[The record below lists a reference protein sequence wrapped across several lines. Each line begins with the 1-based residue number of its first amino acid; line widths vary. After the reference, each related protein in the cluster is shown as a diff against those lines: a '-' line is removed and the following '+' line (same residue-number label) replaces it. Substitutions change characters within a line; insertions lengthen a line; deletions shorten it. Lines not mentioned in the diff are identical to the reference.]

1 MRFAMTP
8 PRSVGSAA
16 VGSPSLA
23 LTEIK
28 SFGGIRLTLRTKLP
42 FDQVLARFRAQV
54 SNASVPEIVR
64 LATESP
70 DEHTFAKEI
79 EARYVGKSDFMLF
92 AEINHGGWIARF
104 GIQQRALR
112 LIFGN
117 PLIAIT
123 MIREEITA
131 GLFVPVEAAA
141 GGRSGRR
148 HNADLYPAVLADRD
162 RSRHLRAP
170 HGSGGTGREG
180 LGTNGCHLRRLN
192 KGLSERRRRFPLA
205 MLCR

>member
-16 VGSPSLA
+16 LGSPSLA

-28 SFGGIRLTLRTKLP
+28 SFGGIRLTLRAKLP
-42 FDQVLARFRAQV
+42 FDEVLARFRAQV

-79 EARYVGKSDFMLF
+79 ETRYVGKSGFMLF

-104 GIQQRALR
+104 GIRRRALR

-123 MIREEITA
+123 MIREDITA
-131 GLFVPVEAAA
+131 GLFVPVELLLV
-141 GGRSGRR
+141 
-148 HNADLYPAVLADRD
+148 D
-162 RSRHLRAP
+162 AP
-170 HGSGGTGREG
+170 DGGTT
-180 LGTNGCHLRRLN
+180 LIYLQPSSLVAIDHDSFALRTAAEALDA
-192 KGLSERRRRFPLA
+192 KVSALMAAIFED
-205 MLCR
+205 